1 MSLHYSRGRTIGRS
15 PREPSSSLT
24 SSQPGSEILSTYSR
38 RLILSHALISLS
50 FAALYLLL
58 NRPEVV
64 FFSRIGFVAW
74 YPAVGLV
81 MALVLGVSPRYALLV
96 CFSAALAGR
105 VIYGQ
110 PVMSFSNTADALGM
124 ALCYG
129 VAAYVLRGPLKID
142 LGLRRRRDVVRYV
155 LVSATA
161 AAGATIIGVACLIAD
176 HSITWP
182 EYKSSALGWFLG
194 DLIGLVGIAPFLLVH
209 VFPSIRKWLSPTL
222 SQPRPDRAR
231 SPGRTLTFGRLAE
244 TCAQGLTM
252 LAVLW
257 VMFGTKDGRYDHF
270 YLCFIPIIWIAM
282 RQGVRRVVTGLLTLN
297 FGIVVAMH
305 LFPPTAVLFT
315 KVALLM
321 LVLSTV
327 GLIVGSEVSER
338 HRLAL
343 DLNEQTTYL
352 DSLIQNSPL
361 GIVVLDRQ
369 GSVELAN
376 SAFEK
381 LFQYDRREL
390 TSIDIASMGIP
401 DEEGTDSAQLLPQ
414 IFAGN
419 ALHRTVR
426 QRRKDGAI
434 LDLALHGVPL
444 LLSGEVRGAYLIYE
458 DISQQI
464 RANEAQ
470 QKHAESLDRLVRE
483 LELRT
488 KQMTS
493 LNEMGS
499 LLECS
504 GTVKEACAVIANS
517 VQRLFPDARS
527 GALYLFKSSRELIE
541 AAVRWGKR
549 DALAPTFPPDACWSL
564 RRGQPHWSG
573 HPGNGITCQ
582 HLTESST
589 TEYLCVPMVA
599 HGNTIG
605 VLHLEFQSRSASR
618 YDSGTE
624 SFRDSQ
630 QGLAISAASQI
641 ALSLASLQLRE
652 TLREQAIRD
661 PLTRLF
667 NRRFLEESLERE
679 LQLAGRKKQS
689 IAVLFLDLD
698 HFKRFNDSFGHD
710 AGDMVLQSLA
720 DLLRNFFR
728 ATDICCRYGGEEF
741 AIILP
746 ESSSKDAAIR
756 ADALR
761 SEVTSLRL
769 QYKKQAL
776 GQLTLSVGVAAFP
789 EHGSTSR
796 DLLKIADQCL
806 YESKARGRNVVT
818 VAVSQN
824 A

>member
-1 MSLHYSRGRTIGRS
+1 MYL
-15 PREPSSSLT
+15 P
-24 SSQPGSEILSTYSR
+24 
-38 RLILSHALISLS
+38 RLIIRNTVVGVS
-50 FAALYLLL
+50 FVLVYLLL
-58 NRPEVV
+58 NRPEVI
-64 FFSRIGFVAW
+64 FFSRVGFVAW
-74 YPAVGLV
+74 YPAIGLAMAV
-81 MALVLGVSPRYALLV
+81 MLGVSPRYALLAG
-96 CFSAALAGR
+96 FSSALAGR
-105 VIYGQ
+105 IIYSQ
-110 PVMSFSNTADALGM
+110 PVMSFGNTADAVGI

-129 VAAYVLRGPLKID
+129 TAAYVLRGPLQID

-155 LVSATA
+155 LVSAIA

-176 HSITWP
+176 HGISWG

-194 DLIGLVGIAPFLLVH
+194 DAIGLVGIAPFLLVH
-209 VFPSIRKWLSPTL
+209 IFPHVRKWLSPMASQLHSDSAQSSRPTFTL
-222 SQPRPDRAR
+222 GSI
-231 SPGRTLTFGRLAE
+231 AE
-244 TCAQGLTM
+244 TCAQGLTT
-252 LAVLW
+252 LSVLW

-282 RQGVRRVVTGLLTLN
+282 RQGVRRVVTGLLALN

-305 LFPPTAVLFT
+305 FFPPTPALFA

-321 LVLSTV
+321 LVLSAV

-338 HRLAL
+338 HRLAI
-343 DLNEQTTYL
+343 DLNKQTTFL

-376 SAFEK
+376 VAFEE

-390 TSIDIASMGIP
+390 TSIHIEGMGIP
-401 DEEGTDSAQLLPQ
+401 DDEDTDSAQLLPQ

-419 ALHRTVR
+419 AFRRIVR
-426 QRRKDGAI
+426 QRRKDGKI

-444 LLSGEVRGAYLIYE
+444 LLNDEVRGAYLIYE
-458 DISQQI
+458 DFSQQI
-464 RANEAQ
+464 RANAEQ
-470 QKHAESLDRLVRE
+470 REYAESLGQLVRE

-488 KQMTS
+488 RQMTS

-504 GTVKEACAVIANS
+504 GTVKEACAVVANS
-517 VQRLFPDARS
+517 VQRLFPDAPS
-527 GALYLFKSSRELIE
+527 GGVYLFKSSRDLVE
-541 AAVRWGKR
+541 AAVRWGKK

-573 HPGNGITCQ
+573 HPENGITCQ
-582 HLTESST
+582 HLTEIPT
-589 TEYLCVPMVA
+589 AEYLCVPMIA
-599 HGNTIG
+599 HGNTVG
-605 VLHLEFQSRSASR
+605 VLHLEYQSGPASR

-630 QGLAISAASQI
+630 QRLAISASSQI
-641 ALSLASLQLRE
+641 ALSLASQQLRE

-679 LQLAGRKKQS
+679 LQLADRKKHS
-689 IAVLFLDLD
+689 VAVLFLDLD

-728 ATDICCRYGGEEF
+728 TTDICCRYGGEEF

-746 ESSSKDAAIR
+746 ESSSRDAALR

-761 SEVTSLRL
+761 SEVKALRL
-769 QYKKQAL
+769 QYKKQTL

-789 EHGSTSR
+789 EHGSASR
-796 DLLKIADQCL
+796 DLLKIADQSL
-806 YESKARGRNVVT
+806 YESKARGRDVVT
-818 VAVSQN
+818 VAVSQDVRPVR
-824 A
+824 